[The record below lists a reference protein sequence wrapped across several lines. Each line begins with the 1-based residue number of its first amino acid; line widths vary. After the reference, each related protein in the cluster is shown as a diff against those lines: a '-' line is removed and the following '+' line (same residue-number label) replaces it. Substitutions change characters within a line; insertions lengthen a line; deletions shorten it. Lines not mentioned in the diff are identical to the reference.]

1 MMRTVQLLGHGK
13 LYSLNFFQV
22 INESFY
28 RLRESV
34 RKVYQ
39 LKLTY
44 KQLDCHAR
52 DLQVGTK
59 ESLSPSPSGVVLEFF
74 FFF

>member
-1 MMRTVQLLGHGK
+1 MRTVHLLGHGK

-44 KQLDCHAR
+44 KQLVHLIVMHATFR
-52 DLQVGTK
+52 WAQRRV
-59 ESLSPSPSGVVLEFF
+59 
-74 FFF
+74 